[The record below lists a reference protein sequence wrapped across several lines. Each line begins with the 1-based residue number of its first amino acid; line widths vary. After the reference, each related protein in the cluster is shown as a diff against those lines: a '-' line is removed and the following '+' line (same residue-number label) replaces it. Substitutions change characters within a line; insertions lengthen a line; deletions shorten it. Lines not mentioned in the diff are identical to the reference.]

1 MARKDSSASPSSSAT
16 PSTPK
21 SAKAASPKA
30 AAAGSTSDARGRAID
45 ALMALAAEHRWAEIT
60 LDDIASRA
68 GISLADLRDFFPSK
82 GAMLGGFIR
91 RIDRIVL
98 EGRADDLADEPTR
111 DRVLDLMIRR
121 FDALLPYRAGLKSI
135 HAAFS
140 GDPLGLLALNGQ
152 ALNSWRYLLA
162 SAGVDTEGPLG
173 LVKLQGAILVFA
185 RVFPVFL
192 RDEDEGLPKTM
203 AALDRELSRGEW
215 VLRRA
220 EGIDRLMAPFR
231 GFCRATREARHH
243 RRRDKTADADA
254 A

>member
-1 MARKDSSASPSSSAT
+1 MAKKPESEPRPDPR
-16 PSTPK
+16 
-21 SAKAASPKA
+21 
-30 AAAGSTSDARGRAID
+30 ARVVD
-45 ALMALAAEHRWAEIT
+45 ALMALAAERRWDDIS
-60 LDDIASRA
+60 LDDIADKA
-68 GISLADLRDFFPSK
+68 GVSLADLRDLFPSK

-98 EGRADDLADEPTR
+98 EGRAADMVDDPTK

-121 FDALLPYRAGLKSI
+121 FDALIPYREALKSI
-135 HAAFS
+135 HAAFAH
-140 GDPLGLLALNGQ
+140 DVAGLAALNSQ

-162 SAGVDTEGPLG
+162 SAGVETEGPLG

-185 RVFPVFL
+185 RVFPIFL
-192 RDEDEGLPKTM
+192 GDEGEGLPRTM

-220 EGIDRLMAPFR
+220 EGVDRLLSPFR
-231 GFCRATREARHH
+231 GFIRAAREARQN
-243 RRRDKTADADA
+243 RRAPPHEENA

>member
-1 MARKDSSASPSSSAT
+1 MAKKPE
-16 PSTPK
+16 
-21 SAKAASPKA
+21 
-30 AAAGSTSDARGRAID
+30 SDPRPDPRSRVVD
-45 ALMALAAEHRWAEIT
+45 ALMTLAAERRWDDIT
-60 LDDIASRA
+60 LDDIAGQA
-68 GISLADLRDFFPSK
+68 DLSLADLRDLFPSK

-98 EGRADDLADEPTR
+98 EGRASDMADDPTR

-121 FDALLPYRAGLKSI
+121 FDALLPYREALKSI
-135 HAAFS
+135 HAAFAH
-140 GDPLGLLALNGQ
+140 DVLGLAALNNQ

-162 SAGVDTEGPLG
+162 SAGVETDGPLG

-192 RDEDEGLPKTM
+192 KDEGEGLPRTM

-220 EGIDRLMAPFR
+220 EGVDRLLSPFR
-231 GFCRATREARHH
+231 GFFRAARDA
-243 RRRDKTADADA
+243 RLKRRDAKSEENA